1 LPRRRRR
8 GDPRADR
15 PGRRAGGRPGP
26 RRAGQAHR
34 RRRGREPPGPAYRAA
49 HPRRL
54 RPRRRVLRPQ
64 DRRRPAPS
72 GHRRVRPRAHRHG
85 RCRVHRAGPQ
95 VPHGAVPVDRR
106 RHRAGVAQRGGR
118 ADPRP
123 APRLSRA
130 TTFPSR
136 PRVRTFHVDFTRN
149 ETQAAVAEAVAGA
162 LTTAAPA
169 EDLLTALPSRSVDE
183 AGYDERLWAAFA
195 GSGLL
200 SLGLPV
206 SLVGDGVSV
215 ADIGVVLEEVG
226 RAGVVIPALETLGF
240 GVWPIVALGTPE
252 QQKRLLSGI
261 EDGRILTAAVAEPGA
276 PLPPEPTVRLEGGT
290 LTGTVTAVR
299 YAAQARSVVVPVSTS
314 EGAALVVVAPDAPG
328 VTLTPTLGSLG
339 VPEYAVRF
347 GATPVD
353 DDDVLRGSGEES
365 AVEVFRRLV

>member
-1 LPRRRRR
+1 
-8 GDPRADR
+8 
-15 PGRRAGGRPGP
+15 
-26 RRAGQAHR
+26 
-34 RRRGREPPGPAYRAA
+34 
-49 HPRRL
+49 
-54 RPRRRVLRPQ
+54 Q

-149 ETQAAVAEAVAGA
+149 ETKAAIGEAVAGA
-162 LTTAAPA
+162 LPTAAPA

-200 SLGLPV
+200 SLGLPE
-206 SLVGDGVSV
+206 SLGGDGLSV
-215 ADIGVVLEEVG
+215 ADIAVVLEEVG

-240 GVWPIVALGTPE
+240 GVWPIVAG
-252 QQKRLLSGI
+252 
-261 EDGRILTAAVAEPGA
+261 
-276 PLPPEPTVRLEGGT
+276 PTVRLEGGT

-353 DDDVLRGSGEES
+353 DDDVLR
-365 AVEVFRRLV
+365 